1 MATVRASPFYW
12 RVHVFGDKASAESR
26 GELELLIHRGGAEPE
41 RRTFEPVDA
50 LRQELE
56 VFADAIEGYRA
67 FPVSAEDMLSTVAA
81 FEAAVKALESS
92 ETVQVTP
99 V

>member
-1 MATVRASPFYW
+1 M
-12 RVHVFGDKASAESR
+12 
-26 GELELLIHRGGAEPE
+26 
-41 RRTFEPVDA
+41 DA

-67 FPVSAEDMLSTVAA
+67 FPISAEDMLSTVAA